1 MYCQKCG
8 KEINE
13 SDAFCPECGA
23 PKTESTEKQASPE
36 QQTACTPASNIFAVQ
51 KFQMNWYKAL
61 IYAILFL
68 SAIANLINSI
78 KYFTGIIYGDQ
89 ATAKSVYEQFAALKP
104 LDILTGCVLLGI
116 AVLAIVTRFALAKFK
131 KSGPVLLYAVYL
143 SNIIYTFVY
152 TIAAS
157 SIAKTNL
164 FNYSTIISVIISVVM
179 LFANYKYFTKR
190 KELFVK

>member
-36 QQTACTPASNIFAVQ
+36 QQTACTPASNIFAAQ

-143 SNIIYTFVY
+143 SNIIYTFV
-152 TIAAS
+152 
-157 SIAKTNL
+157 
-164 FNYSTIISVIISVVM
+164 
-179 LFANYKYFTKR
+179 
-190 KELFVK
+190 

>member
-13 SDAFCPECGA
+13 SDAFCHGCGA
-23 PKTESTEKQASPE
+23 PTTENAEKQVSTE
-36 QQTACTPASNIFAVQ
+36 QQTNTAPASNIFIAQ
-51 KFQMNWYKAL
+51 KFQLNWYKAL

-116 AVLAIVTRFALAKFK
+116 AVLAIITRFALAKFK
-131 KSGPVLLYAVYL
+131 KSGPPLLYAVYL
-143 SNIIYTFVY
+143 SNIIYTIVY
-152 TIAAS
+152 AVAAS
-157 SIAKTNL
+157 AITKTFL
-164 FNYSTIISVIISVVM
+164 LNYSTVFSVIVSIVM